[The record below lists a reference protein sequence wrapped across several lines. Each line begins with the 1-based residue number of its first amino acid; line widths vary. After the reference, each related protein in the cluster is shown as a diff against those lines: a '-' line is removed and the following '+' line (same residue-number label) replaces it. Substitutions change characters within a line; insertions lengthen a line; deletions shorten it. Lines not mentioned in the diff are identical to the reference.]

1 MTATSV
7 QLSGIKLSTLY
18 NHHHY
23 LFPEA
28 FNHAKQTLYPFN
40 NNSPFPLSSSSLVTS
55 ISVSMNLPILGT
67 LHKWN
72 PVFVHLF
79 LAYFTIVLPWTL
91 CVIAC
96 VRISFLS
103 KAAS

>member
-1 MTATSV
+1 M
-7 QLSGIKLSTLY
+7 Y

-23 LFPEA
+23 LFSEA
-28 FNHAKQTLYPFN
+28 FYHPRQTLYPFN
-40 NNSPFPLSSSSLVTS
+40 NNSPFPLSSSPLVTS
-55 ISVSMNLPILGT
+55 ILLSVSVNLPILGT

-72 PVFVHLF
+72 QIFVRLF
-79 LAYFTIVLPWTL
+79 LVYFTMVLPL
-91 CVIAC
+91 ILRVVAC